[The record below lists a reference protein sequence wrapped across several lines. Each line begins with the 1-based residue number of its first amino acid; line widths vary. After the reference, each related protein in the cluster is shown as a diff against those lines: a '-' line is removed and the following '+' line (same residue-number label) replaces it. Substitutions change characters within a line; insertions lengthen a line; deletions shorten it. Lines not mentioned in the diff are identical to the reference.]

1 MKKSLFFAAA
11 LLGSVAF
18 AQQQSTG
25 KVGVNTDAPTE
36 TLQVKG
42 TARVTNLPEQGE
54 TITTNASGTYEL
66 NQNFTPTKM
75 VVTDANGVLGKADL
89 PSGGNL
95 TAMFI
100 DTDTSNSSQTVD
112 LSAQPWRDIYVIR
125 NKSTTSNGYSLNV
138 KLPNNIPSVN
148 NSARIL
154 RVFITAPNG
163 GNAQGVK
170 ISTIANSSNKSLFGK
185 DFIAGYTVGNGF
197 VSIGN
202 SNQTGMTPYER
213 VFNFIEVDGKWYFDR
228 SIN

>member
-1 MKKSLFFAAA
+1 MKRNLFLAAM
-11 LLGSVAF
+11 LSLGSLAF
-18 AQQQSTG
+18 AQQQG
-25 KVGVNTDAPTE
+25 KVGVNTNNPTE
-36 TLQVKG
+36 SFHVEG
-42 TARVTNLPEQGE
+42 TARVTKLPAKGE
-54 TITTNASGTYEL
+54 SISTGRYGNYQAGVP
-66 NQNFTPTKM
+66 FTPTKM
-75 VVTDANGVLGKADL
+75 VVTDENGVLGKADL

-213 VFNFIEVDGKWYFDR
+213 VFNFIEVDGKCYFDR